1 MNWEEDEEEDFF
13 VDKLAMM
20 EDVSG
25 NADIDDSPDTGDGSS
40 CLGSDERDMDAA
52 AGETSE
58 VEHWDFN
65 ISWKNGKRQR
75 LG

>member
-1 MNWEEDEEEDFF
+1 MNWEDDEEEERF

-25 NADIDDSPDTGDGSS
+25 TVDIDDSCDSDGSVL
-40 CLGSDERDMDAA
+40 CSDENDMDAA